1 MPKFYLFLSKLYYFI
16 MKKFVFLLV
25 SMLLLFVG
33 ISQQPPAPSEPVYAT
48 AAKSSEEIEMPI
60 PVSHSKVQAHVGEI
74 YEINHSDSRDVE
86 SDEGGEKPEMNIE
99 IQERYNNVVY
109 ISSETSSFPIY
120 FHSYREENGDYILEI
135 KIRQSGGDFTAQVV
149 VPMSS
154 VYGSINKL
162 R

>member
-1 MPKFYLFLSKLYYFI
+1 MPKFLFISFSIYNFI
-16 MKKFVFLLV
+16 MKKFVFLV
-25 SMLLLFVG
+25 VFMPLLFVG

-60 PVSHSKVQAHVGEI
+60 PVSHSKVQTHVGEI
-74 YEINHSDSRDVE
+74 YEIYHNDVE
-86 SDEGGEKPEMNIE
+86 EINGGEKPEMNIE

-109 ISSETSSFPIY
+109 IGSETSSFPIY

-149 VPMSS
+149 VPISS
-154 VYGSINKL
+154 VYGGISKL